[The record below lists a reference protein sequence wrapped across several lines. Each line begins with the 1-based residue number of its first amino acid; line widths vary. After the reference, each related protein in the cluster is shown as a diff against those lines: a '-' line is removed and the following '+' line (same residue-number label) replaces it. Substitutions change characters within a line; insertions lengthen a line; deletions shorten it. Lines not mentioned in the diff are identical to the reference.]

1 MSSAHEEETFR
12 AIYLAQVDEATAG
25 KARVLLGLGGRRR
38 LQPTLVDARNL
49 AADPFFFLS
58 RIRVFIKELIVRLKE
73 DSAVEAKHK
82 GLV

>member
-12 AIYLAQVDEATAG
+12 AIYLAQVDDATAG
-25 KARVLLGLGGRRR
+25 KARVLLGPGGRRR

-49 AADPFFFLS
+49 AADPFFFVKV
-58 RIRVFIKELIVRLKE
+58 RVFIKELIVRLKE
-73 DSAVEAKHK
+73 DSADEAKHK

>member
-49 AADPFFFLS
+49 AADLFFFVKV
-58 RIRVFIKELIVRLKE
+58 RVFIKELIVRLKE